1 MTPDQREKYNKAAMD
16 GSIPDGENPLFLFQ
30 GTATKL
36 LVMGLNKEFSF
47 TMLARQ
53 ELENRGLNL
62 KGEWIGFNKN
72 ISRKKPALKK
82 GRKL

>member
-16 GSIPDGENPLFLFQ
+16 GSTPDGENPLFLFQ

-47 TMLARQ
+47 ATLARQ

-62 KGEWIGFNKN
+62 KGEWIGFNN
-72 ISRKKPALKK
+72 DIGRKKPVRRK